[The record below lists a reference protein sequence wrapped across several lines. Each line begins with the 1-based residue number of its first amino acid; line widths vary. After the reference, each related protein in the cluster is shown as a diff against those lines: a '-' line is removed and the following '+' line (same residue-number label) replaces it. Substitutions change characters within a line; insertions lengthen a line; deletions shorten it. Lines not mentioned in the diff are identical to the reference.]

1 MIYGLKYLTF
11 ILTLI
16 TLIACGDDY
25 IHPDMPLEEVEA
37 KVTQYP
43 HLINSEA
50 LIEALSYMNM
60 SESPNELEQYKRY
73 FNFLLDNGADL
84 NRQSEGSDIYPL
96 EFAIEYN
103 SLEIIQ
109 FCIEKGA
116 RVNIKTIE
124 GSVLHSCIKFG
135 RSEGLYKYLVE
146 QGADVNKTNEYTP
159 LTRAIKKNQSW
170 IKLTLETG
178 TIPTHIDISHAISFD
193 THIGLIRLMIEQ
205 NKQCVTEKDPKG
217 RSSLHWIARD
227 DSSRDLK
234 PLINLLISHGAD
246 INDRNNKGETPLSIV
261 KNRKY
266 RSEKSLHGP
275 DYNKHVYDYLMELSR
290 TS

>member
-25 IHPDMPLEEVEA
+25 IRPDMPLEEVEA

-50 LIEALSYMNM
+50 LIDALSYM
-60 SESPNELEQYKRY
+60 SESPNKLAQYKRY

-109 FCIEKGA
+109 FCI
-116 RVNIKTIE
+116 
-124 GSVLHSCIKFG
+124 
-135 RSEGLYKYLVE
+135 
-146 QGADVNKTNEYTP
+146 
-159 LTRAIKKNQSW
+159 
-170 IKLTLETG
+170 
-178 TIPTHIDISHAISFD
+178 
-193 THIGLIRLMIEQ
+193 
-205 NKQCVTEKDPKG
+205 
-217 RSSLHWIARD
+217 
-227 DSSRDLK
+227 
-234 PLINLLISHGAD
+234 
-246 INDRNNKGETPLSIV
+246 
-261 KNRKY
+261 
-266 RSEKSLHGP
+266 
-275 DYNKHVYDYLMELSR
+275 
-290 TS
+290 